1 MTGLAVVLAA
11 AVAADR
17 ARQPRRPVDLAAYNA
32 YLASLDK

>member
-1 MTGLAVVLAA
+1 VVLAA
-11 AVAADR
+11 ALAADR